1 MTASARDRARTLELI
16 IRAAVA
22 EERLLGARLARMA
35 ESQRRTR
42 EEIASARFAPPSP
55 NGNGPSRPAG
65 GASGASPAANGASPA
80 ANGAAPP
87 ANGASPP
94 AAG

>member
-1 MTASARDRARTLELI
+1 MTGSARDRARTLELI

-42 EEIASARFAPPSP
+42 EDIAAELRREHF
-55 NGNGPSRPAG
+55 GH
-65 GASGASPAANGASPA
+65 
-80 ANGAAPP
+80 PP
-87 ANGASPP
+87 APNGASPP
-94 AAG
+94 AGGWPGPETAAG

>member
-1 MTASARDRARTLELI
+1 MTASSRDRARTLELI

-42 EEIASARFAPPSP
+42 ADLVRELQRERFGTS
-55 NGNGPSRPAG
+55 NG
-65 GASGASPAANGASPA
+65 
-80 ANGAAPP
+80 
-87 ANGASPP
+87 NGASPP

>member
-42 EEIASARFAPPSP
+42 ERVVPSP
-55 NGNGPSRPAG
+55 NGNGTSPPPSR
-65 GASGASPAANGASPA
+65 
-80 ANGAAPP
+80 
-87 ANGASPP
+87 
-94 AAG
+94 

>member
-1 MTASARDRARTLELI
+1 MTGSARDRARMLELI

-42 EEIASARFAPPSP
+42 DDIARELRREHFGHPPP
-55 NGNGPSRPAG
+55 NGNG
-65 GASGASPAANGASPA
+65 ASPSAGA
-80 ANGAAPP
+80 
-87 ANGASPP
+87 
-94 AAG
+94 

>member
-1 MTASARDRARTLELI
+1 MTGSARDRARTLELI

-42 EEIASARFAPPSP
+42 EDVERAHS
-55 NGNGPSRPAG
+55 
-65 GASGASPAANGASPA
+65 NGASPS
-80 ANGAAPP
+80 P
-87 ANGASPP
+87 GASRQRT